1 MNTMEYLITSMKWWS
16 DIDWLIKLQNE
27 IANRISRWENLKE
40 NTFLNL
46 KIGAAIKE
54 VRQQLD
60 EIISLTIFDD
70 NE

>member
-1 MNTMEYLITSMKWWS
+1 MNTMECLITSMKWWS
-16 DIDWLIKLQNE
+16 DIDWLVRLQNE

-40 NTFLNL
+40 NTHLSL

-60 EIISLTIFDD
+60 EIISLTIFD